1 MFSNTSQPNVQL
13 SKYDQAELL
22 LDTKTLRISVKKD
35 KYNIPD
41 DKIQLDIPYH
51 QQEVSFI
58 TGLFAVGIGSVIFS
72 SNKSA
77 RSFKLNGNLNI
88 AEENITNRKHLVSSQ
103 ISESSVKKIKRKINN
118 LNYSLN

>member
-1 MFSNTSQPNVQL
+1 MAHNQPNVQL
-13 SKYDQAELL
+13 SKYNNAELL
-22 LDTKTLRISVKKD
+22 LDTQTLRISVKNNKSI
-35 KYNIPD
+35 IPIE
-41 DKIQLDIPYH
+41 KIQLDIPYY

-88 AEENITNRKHLVSSQ
+88 AEENITNRKHLILSQ
-103 ISESSVKKIKRKINN
+103 TSVLNMKKIKIKIIN
-118 LNYSLN
+118 LNYSLNS